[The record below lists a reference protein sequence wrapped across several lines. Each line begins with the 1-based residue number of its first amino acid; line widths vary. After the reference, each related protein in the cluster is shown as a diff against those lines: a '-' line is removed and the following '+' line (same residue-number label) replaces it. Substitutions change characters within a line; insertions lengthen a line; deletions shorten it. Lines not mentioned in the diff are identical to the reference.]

1 MYVWTDPVYRPC
13 YLSLKLGRE
22 KKIMFLVPN
31 QLNQKNLSTM
41 QHIRLSGIC
50 GVIVRTQ
57 MFHKKSLHI
66 SEIQRAK
73 LQWGG
78 LMILVQS

>member
-22 KKIMFLVPN
+22 KKIIMFLVPN

-73 LQWGG
+73 LQWGA
-78 LMILVQS
+78 L

>member
-1 MYVWTDPVYRPC
+1 
-13 YLSLKLGRE
+13 
-22 KKIMFLVPN
+22 MFWVPN
-31 QLNQKNLSTM
+31 QLNHKNLSTM

-57 MFHKKSLHI
+57 MFYMKNLHI

-73 LQWGG
+73 LQWGD
-78 LMILVQS
+78 L